1 MKNQLSTSATS
12 AIISLMLLV
21 SIPTPAYSVK
31 QKPPDFSFGNEPRN
45 VLRSYPLGTINEQVA
60 FAHHGGPIR
69 KEVLPNGNQGWIYQ
83 PGLEFGVPNIYVL
96 QFSGDGVVID
106 VLHKDYRDK
115 LGNSALQLQ
124 YLIDKNPM
132 ERILGSAPGR

>member
-1 MKNQLSTSATS
+1 MKNQLSISVTSVV
-12 AIISLMLLV
+12 ISLVLLV
-21 SIPTPAYSVK
+21 SIPVPAYSAK
-31 QKPPDFSFGNEPRN
+31 QKPPSFSFGNEPSE
-45 VLRSYPLGTINEQVA
+45 VLRSYPLGTINEQDA

-83 PGLEFGVPNIYVL
+83 PGLEFGVPSIYVL

-124 YLIDKNPM
+124 YLIDKDPM
-132 ERILGSAPGR
+132 ERILGPAPGR